1 MAPDAQ
7 IVALKEFA
15 AQQGELLQEIQKARI
30 EAHDSLAAIQA
41 LIEAHY

>member
-7 IVALKEFA
+7 IAALKEFA
-15 AQQGELLQEIQKARI
+15 AQQGELLQEVQKERN
-30 EAHDSLAAIQA
+30 ETHDSLAAIQA